1 MDRNLK
7 LLAHLVQ
14 VPALHGT
21 TIEDT
26 DVRIWHG
33 TTNESA
39 WYIDDDRYF
48 PKICHQLQLSP
59 RLFFDDMQT
68 HPTLKPI
75 LQSMLSHPQ
84 EADFDGKPGD
94 LLDPG

>member
-33 TTNESA
+33 TNE
-39 WYIDDDRYF
+39 R
-48 PKICHQLQLSP
+48 ICLVH
-59 RLFFDDMQT
+59 RR
-68 HPTLKPI
+68 
-75 LQSMLSHPQ
+75 
-84 EADFDGKPGD
+84 
-94 LLDPG
+94 

>member
-1 MDRNLK
+1 MI
-7 LLAHLVQ
+7 AIS
-14 VPALHGT
+14 T
-21 TIEDT
+21 
-26 DVRIWHG
+26 
-33 TTNESA
+33 
-39 WYIDDDRYF
+39 
-48 PKICHQLQLSP
+48 KICHQLQLSP